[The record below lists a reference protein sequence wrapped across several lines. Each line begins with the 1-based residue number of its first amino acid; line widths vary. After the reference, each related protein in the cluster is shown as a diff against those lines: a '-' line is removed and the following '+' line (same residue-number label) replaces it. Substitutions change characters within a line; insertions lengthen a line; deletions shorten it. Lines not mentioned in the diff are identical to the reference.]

1 MSTPPT
7 AERPTGA
14 PTDHQ
19 PAPQGRPGK
28 GRPGR
33 GRAAAKPAQGTP
45 LAPQAQAAPGGQ
57 TAGGARGRAAG
68 GTSPDPAEAS
78 RLLRQL
84 TPREAQAL
92 AHLAAGR
99 PLAES
104 AAALGVTPATAR
116 TYQHRAMRKLGTRT
130 RAEIGAFAALLSPAQ
145 ASPAA
150 GETAGA
156 AGRPEPAPPERGTAA
171 EPSASSAGP
180 DRGRPGGSGADRE
193 KAGTVKAG
201 GEKAGG
207 EKAGG
212 EKAGGVKAGGAR
224 VGAPEGGASPDRP
237 APGGPAAP
245 AAPGGRHRRKGP
257 SDGARPGPPDGTAP
271 ETAGPGGGRHRRG
284 GPAGRPRPAD
294 RAADRAA
301 ERPGNPAPAGPGA
314 PVAAADRDGGRE
326 RPAAPAQ
333 AAAAPRSEPPG
344 TATDPTPEAG
354 RAQAGRAQAGRAQ
367 AGSAQAGRAEA
378 GAGEPKDSRRRQRPG
393 RPDSPDHSVAASP
406 RATARTGPRS
416 EPKDSRR
423 QRPRRDRP
431 HTPAPAP
438 AFEELYGTAHARLVQ
453 QTFLLTAC
461 KHRALHCVGR
471 AFAEA
476 QRHWVEVSG
485 EPDPEGWLRT
495 RAFEAALSPWHRGG
509 PRRAHVWRLPHRR
522 IKVRPADETQAV
534 LPDHDR
540 LTDHDRALLKALRRL
555 SRPQRRALVLHDG
568 LGLPADAVAVEVE
581 STVAAA
587 EGRVWAARAALALW
601 VPELVG
607 PDPAADGFADR
618 LSGLLHRAAV
628 RGCPEPHRPPVPL
641 LRARHGLADA
651 GRTGAAALLTAAV
664 GAAVVATLSGGGP
677 GQLFR
682 PGEPPAP
689 TLCAT
694 AGTVAAVPA
703 PPDAPPTGVH
713 SLWCSP
719 TPGVEA
725 VVVDP
730 PPPRRLWEL
739 PSAGRTAEALPPP
752 GTVTAGPPACTV
764 WTLRPCPT
772 DDVGH
777 PAPAPAE
784 PR

>member
-14 PTDHQ
+14 PATTDHQ
-19 PAPQGRPGK
+19 PAPQGRPGR

-33 GRAAAKPAQGTP
+33 GRAVAKPAKGVPGTP
-45 LAPQAQAAPGGQ
+45 GAPEAQAVPAGQ
-57 TAGGARGRAAG
+57 TAGSSRGEAAG
-68 GTSPDPAEAS
+68 GVSLDPAEAS

-104 AAALGVTPATAR
+104 AAVLGVTPATAR

-130 RAEIGAFAALLSPAQ
+130 RAEIGVFAALLSPAQ
-145 ASPAA
+145 ASPAT
-150 GETAGA
+150 GEKAGA
-156 AGRPEPAPPERGTAA
+156 AGRPDPAPPGRGAAAKPPA
-171 EPSASSAGP
+171 EPGRRRS
-180 DRGRPGGSGADRE
+180 DRSG
-193 KAGTVKAG
+193 AG
-201 GEKAGG
+201 GEKARG
-207 EKAGG
+207 AL
-212 EKAGGVKAGGAR
+212 GGVPDR
-224 VGAPEGGASPDRP
+224 SASDRP
-237 APGGPAAP
+237 APGGTAAP

-257 SDGARPGPPDGTAP
+257 VDGARPGTPDGAAP
-271 ETAGPGGGRHRRG
+271 DTPGPGGGRHRRRN
-284 GPAGRPRPAD
+284 PAGQARPAD
-294 RAADRAA
+294 RQAGRTVERRGGGTPA
-301 ERPGNPAPAGPGA
+301 EPGA
-314 PVAAADRDGGRE
+314 PVPAAGRDGRGE
-326 RPAAPAQ
+326 RPAAAPAQ
-333 AAAAPRSEPPG
+333 PAAAPRPEPPDT
-344 TATDPTPEAG
+344 TAGGPTPEF
-354 RAQAGRAQAGRAQ
+354 
-367 AGSAQAGRAEA
+367 GRAEA
-378 GAGEPKDSRRRQRPG
+378 GPGGRTDSRRRPG
-393 RPDSPDHSVAASP
+393 RPGAPDRTGAASP
-406 RATARTGPRS
+406 RSTPHPGPDGG
-416 EPKDSRR
+416 PQDPRR
-423 QRPRRDRP
+423 QGDRP
-431 HTPAPAP
+431 DRPDTPAP
-438 AFEELYGTAHARLVQ
+438 AFEELYETVHTRLVQ

-471 AFAEA
+471 VFAEA
-476 QRHWVEVSG
+476 QRRWAEVSG

-522 IKVRPADETQAV
+522 IKVRPADEAQAV

-540 LTDHDRALLKALRRL
+540 LTGHDRALLKALKRL

-581 STVAAA
+581 STVTAA
-587 EGRVWAARAALALW
+587 EGRVWAARTALAHW

-628 RGCPEPHRPPVPL
+628 RGCPEPHRPPMPL

-651 GRTGAAALLTAAV
+651 GRTTAAALLTAAV
-664 GAAVVATLSGGGP
+664 GAAVVATLSGSGP

-694 AGTVAAVPA
+694 AETTAAVPA
-703 PPDAPPTGVH
+703 LPDAPSTGVH

-719 TPGVEA
+719 TPGVEP

-739 PSAGRTAEALPPP
+739 PSAGHTAEAPPP
-752 GTVTAGPPACTV
+752 GPVTAGPPACTG

-772 DDVGH
+772 DDV
-777 PAPAPAE
+777 
-784 PR
+784 

>member
-14 PTDHQ
+14 PAPTDA

-33 GRAAAKPAQGTP
+33 GRAAAKPAKGTP
-45 LAPQAQAAPGGQ
+45 SAPEAQAVPAGQ
-57 TAGGARGRAAG
+57 AAGSARGRAAG
-68 GTSPDPAEAS
+68 GGSVDPAEAS

-104 AAALGVTPATAR
+104 AAVLGVTPATAR

-156 AGRPEPAPPERGTAA
+156 AGRPDPAPPERGAA
-171 EPSASSAGP
+171 KPPAGP
-180 DRGRPGGSGADRE
+180 DRSRSGGSGA
-193 KAGTVKAG
+193 G
-201 GEKAGG
+201 GSE
-207 EKAGG
+207 
-212 EKAGGVKAGGAR
+212 AGGAL
-224 VGAPEGGASPDRP
+224 VGVPDRSAP
-237 APGGPAAP
+237 DRSAPGGAAAP
-245 AAPGGRHRRKGP
+245 AAPGGRHRRKDP
-257 SDGARPGPPDGTAP
+257 ADGARPGAPDGAPPDTA
-271 ETAGPGGGRHRRG
+271 ERPGGGRHRRKD
-284 GPAGRPRPAD
+284 PAGQTPPAHRQADRPAE
-294 RAADRAA
+294 RQHSAAPA
-301 ERPGNPAPAGPGA
+301 APAGPGT
-314 PVAAADRDGGRE
+314 PV
-326 RPAAPAQ
+326 P
-333 AAAAPRSEPPG
+333 AAAP
-344 TATDPTPEAG
+344 TLT
-354 RAQAGRAQAGRAQ
+354 
-367 AGSAQAGRAEA
+367 
-378 GAGEPKDSRRRQRPG
+378 
-393 RPDSPDHSVAASP
+393 
-406 RATARTGPRS
+406 
-416 EPKDSRR
+416 
-423 QRPRRDRP
+423 
-431 HTPAPAP
+431 
-438 AFEELYGTAHARLVQ
+438 FEELYETVHARLVQ

-476 QRHWVEVSG
+476 QRHWIEVSG
-485 EPDPEGWLRT
+485 EPDPEGRLRT

-509 PRRAHVWRLPHRR
+509 PRRTHVWRLPHRR

-540 LTDHDRALLKALRRL
+540 LTDHDRALLKALKRL

-581 STVAAA
+581 STVTAA
-587 EGRVWAARAALALW
+587 EGRVWAARAALAHW

-628 RGCPEPHRPPVPL
+628 RGCPEPHRPPAPL

-694 AGTVAAVPA
+694 AETTAAVPA
-703 PPDAPPTGVH
+703 LPEAPPTGVH

-719 TPGVEA
+719 TPGVEP

-739 PSAGRTAEALPPP
+739 PSAGHTAEALPPP
-752 GTVTAGPPACTV
+752 GAVVEGPPACTG
-764 WTLRPCPT
+764 WTLHPCPT
-772 DDVGH
+772 DD
-777 PAPAPAE
+777 A
-784 PR
+784 